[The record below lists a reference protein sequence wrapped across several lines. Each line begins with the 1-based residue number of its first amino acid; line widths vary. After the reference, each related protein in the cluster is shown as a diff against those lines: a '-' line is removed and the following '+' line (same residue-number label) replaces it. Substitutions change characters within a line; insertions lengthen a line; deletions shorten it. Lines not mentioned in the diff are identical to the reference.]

1 MHDWDFESVEEF
13 DGCVTGNVV
22 SVGDDTGVE
31 SFGCVAFCLAEE
43 FTAHEDCGGGSVS
56 GDVVLLVE

>member
-1 MHDWDFESVEEF
+1 
-13 DGCVTGNVV
+13 
-22 SVGDDTGVE
+22 VE